1 MMASFL
7 TGTCPG
13 MDGLTLLRKLRQA
26 GSSTRVLI
34 LSGRREVADRVAGLQ
49 AGADDYLIKP
59 FSFQE
64 LLARM
69 QNLLRR
75 AQETSE
81 TLTVG
86 DLVLDPQRHTVVR
99 AGKPIKLSQREYAL
113 LEYLMRNAGRTVTR
127 TMVVEHVWNLWF
139 DGLTS
144 VVDVYISYL
153 RAKVDHGFSQ
163 PLIHTMRGVGFT
175 LSTDPKS
182 EKKSPANSAILQR
195 GCDVRLDLFSI
206 QQKSHRAQKVGAVG
220 PNLAGFAI
228 APALLAADAQTSCDS
243 PQRSRQSADARL
255 PAAQAW
261 WRLRCHGAQFSG
273 DRPRRLRGHKALHL
287 FFQVACQ
294 KSAGLAI
301 TNQ

>member
-1 MMASFL
+1 MSV
-7 TGTCPG
+7 CPEPQNG
-13 MDGLTLLRKLRQA
+13 GIVRLLIIEDEPKIARSLSEGFQAEHFAVDVAEDGEKGLELATEIRYDGIVLDWNLPRMDGLSLLRKLRQS

-69 QNLLRR
+69 HTLLRR

-81 TLTVG
+81 VLTVG
-86 DLVLDPQRHTVVR
+86 DLVLDPQRHMVAR

-113 LEYLMRNAGRTVTR
+113 LEYLMRNVGRTVTR

-153 RAKVDHGFSQ
+153 RAKVDHGFSY
-163 PLIHTMRGVGFT
+163 PLIHTVRGIGFMLAT
-175 LSTDPKS
+175 EVKK
-182 EKKSPANSAILQR
+182 EK
-195 GCDVRLDLFSI
+195 
-206 QQKSHRAQKVGAVG
+206 
-220 PNLAGFAI
+220 
-228 APALLAADAQTSCDS
+228 
-243 PQRSRQSADARL
+243 
-255 PAAQAW
+255 
-261 WRLRCHGAQFSG
+261 
-273 DRPRRLRGHKALHL
+273 
-287 FFQVACQ
+287 
-294 KSAGLAI
+294 
-301 TNQ
+301 

>member
-1 MMASFL
+1 VRILIIEDEPKIARSLAHGLEAEHFTVDL
-7 TGTCPG
+7 AEDGEKGLLLATQTRYDGIVLDWNLPRL
-13 MDGLTLLRKLRQA
+13 DGLTLLRKLREA
-26 GSSTRVLI
+26 GSSSRVLI

-75 AQETSE
+75 THATSE
-81 TLTVG
+81 TLMVG
-86 DLVLDPQRHTVVR
+86 DLVVDPQRHTVVR

-163 PLIHTMRGVGFT
+163 PLIHTMRGVGFI
-175 LSTDPKS
+175 LSTDPKN
-182 EKKSPANSAILQR
+182 EKK
-195 GCDVRLDLFSI
+195 
-206 QQKSHRAQKVGAVG
+206 
-220 PNLAGFAI
+220 
-228 APALLAADAQTSCDS
+228 
-243 PQRSRQSADARL
+243 
-255 PAAQAW
+255 
-261 WRLRCHGAQFSG
+261 
-273 DRPRRLRGHKALHL
+273 
-287 FFQVACQ
+287 
-294 KSAGLAI
+294 
-301 TNQ
+301 

>member
-1 MMASFL
+1 LVFAWRRDGWNLRILIIEDEPKIARSLVQGFEAEHFAVDLAEDGERGLKLATEMRYDGIVL
-7 TGTCPG
+7 DLNLPRI
-13 MDGLTLLRKLRQA
+13 DGLTLLRKMRQS

-34 LSGRREVADRVAGLQ
+34 LSGRREVTDRVAGLQ

-69 QNLLRR
+69 HTLLRR

-81 TLTVG
+81 IISVG
-86 DLVLDPQRHTVVR
+86 DPQRHTVAR

-153 RAKVDHGFSQ
+153 RAKVDHGFSP
-163 PLIHTMRGVGFT
+163 PLIHTTRGVGFMI
-175 LSTDPKS
+175 SADPKTES
-182 EKKSPANSAILQR
+182 K
-195 GCDVRLDLFSI
+195 
-206 QQKSHRAQKVGAVG
+206 
-220 PNLAGFAI
+220 
-228 APALLAADAQTSCDS
+228 
-243 PQRSRQSADARL
+243 
-255 PAAQAW
+255 
-261 WRLRCHGAQFSG
+261 
-273 DRPRRLRGHKALHL
+273 
-287 FFQVACQ
+287 
-294 KSAGLAI
+294 
-301 TNQ
+301 

>member
-1 MMASFL
+1 MRILIIEDEPKIARSLAQGFEQEHFQVDL
-7 TGTCPG
+7 AADGEKGLQLATEVRYDGIVLDWNLPVL
-13 MDGLTLLRKLRQA
+13 DGLTLLRKLRQA
-26 GSSTRVLI
+26 GSSSRVLI

-75 AQETSE
+75 TQETSE

-127 TMVVEHVWNLWF
+127 TMVVEHVWNLGF

-153 RAKVDHGFSQ
+153 RAKVDQGFSQ
-163 PLIHTMRGVGFT
+163 PLIHTKRGIGFV
-175 LSTDPKS
+175 L
-182 EKKSPANSAILQR
+182 
-195 GCDVRLDLFSI
+195 
-206 QQKSHRAQKVGAVG
+206 AV
-220 PNLAGFAI
+220 
-228 APALLAADAQTSCDS
+228 DS
-243 PQRSRQSADARL
+243 NNEN
-255 PAAQAW
+255 
-261 WRLRCHGAQFSG
+261 
-273 DRPRRLRGHKALHL
+273 K
-287 FFQVACQ
+287 
-294 KSAGLAI
+294 
-301 TNQ
+301 

>member
-1 MMASFL
+1 
-7 TGTCPG
+7 
-13 MDGLTLLRKLRQA
+13 MDGLSLLRKLRQS

-69 QNLLRR
+69 HTLLRR

-81 TLTVG
+81 VLTVG
-86 DLVLDPQRHTVVR
+86 DLVLDPQRHMVAR

-113 LEYLMRNAGRTVTR
+113 LEYLMRNVGRTVTR

-153 RAKVDHGFSQ
+153 RAKIDHGYAY
-163 PLIHTMRGVGFT
+163 PLIHTVRGIGFMLAT
-175 LSTDPKS
+175 EVKK
-182 EKKSPANSAILQR
+182 EK
-195 GCDVRLDLFSI
+195 
-206 QQKSHRAQKVGAVG
+206 
-220 PNLAGFAI
+220 
-228 APALLAADAQTSCDS
+228 
-243 PQRSRQSADARL
+243 
-255 PAAQAW
+255 
-261 WRLRCHGAQFSG
+261 
-273 DRPRRLRGHKALHL
+273 
-287 FFQVACQ
+287 
-294 KSAGLAI
+294 
-301 TNQ
+301 